1 MADFGIELSCTTD
14 IAADSRMVSGFRVV
28 AEAVFRRWTTPRGRL
43 INYPNYGYDVT
54 QHVNQD
60 MSARD
65 INEMCANL
73 AAEAKKEQR
82 VTGAAVVAVLGS
94 DGVLTVTGTID
105 TAQGPFTM
113 TVAASAVSVQLLA
126 PS

>member
-1 MADFGIELSCTTD
+1 
-14 IAADSRMVSGFRVV
+14 MVSGFRVV
-28 AEAVFRRWTTPRGRL
+28 AEAVFRRWTCPRGRL
-43 INYPNYGYDVT
+43 INYPNYGYDLG

-65 INEMCANL
+65 IAGMVANL
-73 AAEAKKEQR
+73 EAEAKKDQR
-82 VTGAAVVAVLGS
+82 VAGATVVAVLGS

-105 TAQGPFTM
+105 TAQGPFTL